1 MELIQARK
9 VLFLM
14 FGLAFFLSRI
24 VLLPLTI
31 MKIGFIDAFKEDYET
46 FGKDLL
52 VLGNLMI
59 LVLYILQVFWM
70 AKIVKV
76 LRAGKTGSTP
86 TKSDAQKTAFS
97 ETRPLNGKSKEN

>member
-1 MELIQARK
+1 
-9 VLFLM
+9 M

-31 MKIGFIDAFKEDYET
+31 MKVGCIDAFKEDYEA

-59 LVLYILQVFWM
+59 LVLYILQIFWM
-70 AKIVKV
+70 AKIIKV
-76 LRAGKTGSTP
+76 LCTGKTGSTP
-86 TKSDAQKTAFS
+86 TKSDAKKTAFS